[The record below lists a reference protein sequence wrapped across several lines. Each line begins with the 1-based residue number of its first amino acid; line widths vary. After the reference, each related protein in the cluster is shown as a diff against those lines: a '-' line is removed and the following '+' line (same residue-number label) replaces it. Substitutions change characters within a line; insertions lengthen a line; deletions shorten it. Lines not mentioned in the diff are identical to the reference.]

1 MKQDKI
7 AAIVAAISA
16 YAQQEELLEAT
27 AGLYMSRTEKSPWWF
42 FGQQELMRSRTNLRV
57 RKDLR

>member
-7 AAIVAAISA
+7 AAIIAAISA
-16 YAQQEELLEAT
+16 YMQQEELIKAT
-27 AGLYMSRTEKSPWWF
+27 ADYYMSRTEKSPWWY